1 MGNLSEF
8 VASFLSFMKS
18 YFLCL
23 KMFRLDCLSE
33 DLPAVLGQDDLG
45 LGCPLLH
52 IVKVSRVTE
61 SAQSPL
67 SPPAQKEF

>member
-1 MGNLSEF
+1 MGNLSKF

-23 KMFRLDCLSE
+23 KMFRLNCLSE

-45 LGCPLLH
+45 LGCPLLR

-67 SPPAQKEF
+67 SPAGTKEF

>member
-1 MGNLSEF
+1 MGNLSKF
-8 VASFLSFMKS
+8 AASFLCFMKS

-52 IVKVSRVTE
+52 LAKVSRVTE
-61 SAQSPL
+61 SVQSPQ
-67 SPPAQKEF
+67 STPAQKEF